1 MRYIYEGGC
10 LQNGRPTN
18 MDSLLLRERRINGQ
32 SALIAIVCDGVGS
45 TKDGAYASSTA
56 VSLLNQWFSSAVTC
70 ERLGLRLRDKV
81 IEINAQIAGIGKRDG
96 LDTASTLSL
105 VALVE
110 DKYYIVHIGDSR
122 IYSIGNG
129 SVSMLTHDDVSET
142 GKLSGYIGRAPDIN
156 LFYDEGE
163 ATGKAFAICS
173 DGLVGHW
180 GGRYI
185 WQHSESYDFRIY
197 WYVCKDD
204 ENPVELEKKL
214 LEEFVIEYQRLPF
227 ANLIK

>member
-173 DGLVGHW
+173 DGFYK
-180 GGRYI
+180 RM
-185 WQHSESYDFRIY
+185 DFS
-197 WYVCKDD
+197 
-204 ENPVELEKKL
+204 L
-214 LEEFVIEYQRLPF
+214 LTKEI
-227 ANLIK
+227 ANLKSKSDIKHAIGRLTAIAVERGETDNISIAIIKSEF